1 MFYFLPLTGIVK
13 FEGHAKSLC
22 SSMNF
27 TIGAISSSWYF
38 FWCIYA
44 SASFFHISEVCTIFL
59 FYVPGEWILFLVLL
73 IIDSVNFGR
82 LLLLWLLL
90 FITLLLLWFPL
101 LLLLLPFL
109 LLLLL
114 LLYLLPWYLLLLLL
128 LWLLLEPS
136 TLWRLLFLSTTLSTI
151 RSSSFTKS
159 RQKYFNVRGALWKII
174 LGEYV
179 TI

>member
-1 MFYFLPLTGIVK
+1 MFYFLELTGIVK

-22 SSMNF
+22 SSMKF

-38 FWCIYA
+38 FWYIYA
-44 SASFFHISEVCTIFL
+44 SASFFRISEVCTIFL

-114 LLYLLPWYLLLLLL
+114 LLCLLPWFVVVALIITRTINFMKTSLSINNIICY
-128 LWLLLEPS
+128 S
-136 TLWRLLFLSTTLSTI
+136 IFFLY
-151 RSSSFTKS
+151 
-159 RQKYFNVRGALWKII
+159 QV
-174 LGEYV
+174 
-179 TI
+179 